1 MKGRG
6 AGIQGYGF
14 LLYYALVPTRTLD
27 DRAWK
32 KKKKAND
39 KGEDIR
45 YESISFLLKLFMKDG
60 ERGSGW
66 KGK

>member
-6 AGIQGYGF
+6 AGIQGYRF
-14 LLYYALVPTRTLD
+14 LLYCALVPIRRQDMTKT
-27 DRAWK
+27 K
-32 KKKKAND
+32 SKG

-60 ERGSGW
+60 ERSSGW
-66 KGK
+66 KGR